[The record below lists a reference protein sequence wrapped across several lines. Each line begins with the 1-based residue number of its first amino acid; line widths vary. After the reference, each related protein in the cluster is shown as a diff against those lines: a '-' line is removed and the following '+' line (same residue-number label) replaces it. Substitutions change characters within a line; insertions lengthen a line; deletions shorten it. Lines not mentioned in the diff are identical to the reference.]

1 MIALFLYLFPFKIRC
16 WTFDVRCSSF
26 SVNLPQFSQRK
37 TKLVLTGSY
46 TGVLSQLYSAR
57 VGLDHR
63 IMCMWPWSDRKQYGD
78 FSSALRVIGSGY
90 FPFKPIND
98 PFHNGQTQTGTSFFS
113 GEER

>member
-37 TKLVLTGSY
+37 NKLVITGSY

-57 VGLDHR
+57 VRLNHR
-63 IMCMWPWSDRKQYGD
+63 IMWPWSGREQYSD
-78 FSSALRVIGSGY
+78 FSSTPRVIGSVY
-90 FPFKPIND
+90 FSLKPIND
-98 PFHNGQTQTGTSFFS
+98 PFHNGQAQAGTPFFG
-113 GEER
+113 GEEG